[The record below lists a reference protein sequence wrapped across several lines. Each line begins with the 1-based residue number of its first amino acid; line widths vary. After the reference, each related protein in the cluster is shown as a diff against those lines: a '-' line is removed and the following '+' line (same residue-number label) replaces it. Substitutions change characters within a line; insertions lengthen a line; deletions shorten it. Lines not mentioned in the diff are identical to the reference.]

1 MNAKAYLLAI
11 AIVLLHP
18 CVGQAQP
25 GSPEVHS
32 VTFPGVEVPP
42 QGPASG
48 FLIMFRPGPGNAY
61 THPIVRSVVAG
72 SAADAAGLKVGDVIV
87 AVDGRDMRY
96 EQLFPVE
103 VAGTRYVMLVRR
115 GEEEL
120 ELVYTYP
127 RKQQSTQQDTSTAAS
142 RN

>member
-1 MNAKAYLLAI
+1 MKAKSFLLAF
-11 AIVLLHP
+11 ATVLLHP
-18 CVGQAQP
+18 LVGHAQP
-25 GSPEVHS
+25 ESPVVHE
-32 VTFPGVEVPP
+32 VTFPGVEGPP
-42 QGPASG
+42 QGPPSG

-87 AVDGRDMRY
+87 AVDGRDMRHD
-96 EQLFPVE
+96 LFFPVE

-127 RKQQSTQQDTSTAAS
+127 HKEQSTPQDTPPANP